1 MRFAAWGAVLAGTI
15 LSSVLSVQAEPL
27 ARSAPAAGAVI
38 ARKFGEEVRFVDIT
52 NWRAVELQQN
62 LLAGDVLRTNATGQ
76 LAVLFSDRTQVRLA
90 RNTSL
95 LVKNM
100 ARDGGDTD
108 LELQSGTIWA
118 RAERGG
124 SGVAV
129 DTPAATAAI
138 RGTDWSLTVDAG
150 GKTSL
155 IVLEGVV
162 ELKNAQGSVQVRQGE
177 GAVASI
183 GQAPQKVVIVTPKD
197 REQMLYYL
205 QLRDSF
211 TFMPAS
217 PLPVRNMSAEKSR
230 IDATPEASRSAE
242 DWLTLAEVQMTL
254 GGRRPAE
261 AALQAAEARGL
272 SARQQARADL
282 IRALFAG
289 AERNYPQAAKLFGRA
304 SGRLDPQ
311 RQAIA
316 AYGGYYA
323 RSLADPDRVEQ
334 PPKTAGGPYAA
345 LAEAWTAG
353 FLKDVKAAVDVL
365 KKAEARY
372 PNDPTLPAARA
383 HFAMLIDDRDQMRDA
398 IDRSLALDPTHP
410 LALEARASYRSDY
423 KGDIKGAIADLR
435 GALAVAPGSSTALNN
450 LGLALIEIGDTRGAE
465 EALQQA
471 IDLDP
476 QDPLSHVNL
485 AILYLDQGRV
495 KEAKR
500 EIDIALAADPNFE
513 IARVIRGRYYMQTGE
528 MDKAME
534 DLLAGSTANPGYSQ
548 AELMLAA
555 VHYETG
561 NRDAAAQAIDNADR
575 LDPNDPAISSIR
587 TAIAIDDY
595 DADGAIRNAQDYL
608 KRARARGGYYGALS
622 ANQDAGSTLNNAFR
636 LQGLDAWGQY
646 YGDVVFNPFTG
657 ASYVDQ
663 TLRGSPDP
671 FVNAYSYGDNTA
683 AYSNNSST
691 FSSFMQGLLL
701 DPHML
706 SGRSRTANLLR
717 RPFVEGSAGITFT
730 RPDDPDAKTGRL
742 KEVEL
747 QGYSNEP
754 IPFSFYAQGQ
764 FETKPDT
771 RVFNEFVG
779 GFISDT
785 ELRSGTAYVTASPG
799 ANDHVVGFVSRGK
812 SDQEITVPLILDF
825 GGIPVLIGT
834 QNNYKTEATQA
845 GFAWSH
851 SFAYRNNLNAAV
863 FYTQQKRDSR
873 QLGVI
878 NDFLATEDYGLDE
891 QRGIIGALNHTV
903 GNDELT
909 WRYGIEGGTLRLHS
923 QALGFQYPPFT
934 VPMSSTFNEVIDDVT
949 VGRAYVDAIY
959 EASPDLKFE
968 GALFGTYL
976 NGDTVDVARLEPRV
990 GVAWSPAEGQWL
1002 RLGYLRES
1010 SDLGLPTLSP
1020 IGLLGLQSN
1029 QRPLDTE
1036 GYSDTFAA
1044 RWEAEWNN
1052 RLFTAIDFQH
1062 QNLHSLSIGVPL
1074 TVDTIDLTKGRVD
1087 RVSATANIALGH
1099 GFGLSATGVYADSEN
1114 LDPTSAGYG
1123 QGLPYVPKKAAQ
1135 VAVTWVNDHNVKTT
1149 LAANYTGKRQGDDNG
1164 NALDSYWT
1172 LDATLQWEPFD
1183 KRIAVNLAAYNI
1195 LDQQFEVTPRVPGW
1209 GRTYMGS
1216 IKVRF

>member
-1 MRFAAWGAVLAGTI
+1 MRLAAWGAVLAGTI
-15 LSSVLSVQAEPL
+15 LSTVIPVQADPL
-27 ARSAPAAGAVI
+27 ARNAPSAGAVI

-52 NWRAVELQQN
+52 NWRSVELQQN

-124 SGVAV
+124 TGVAV
-129 DTPAATAAI
+129 NTPAATAAI
-138 RGTDWSLTVDAG
+138 RGTDWTLSVDAG

-155 IVLEGVV
+155 IVLEGIV

-230 IDATPEASRSAE
+230 IDAKPETSRNAE

-289 AERNYPQAAKLFGRA
+289 AERNYPEAAKLFGRA

-323 RSLADPDRVEQ
+323 RSLTDPDRVEQ
-334 PPKTAGGPYAA
+334 PPKTAGGPYGA

-353 FLKDVKAAVDVL
+353 FLKDVKAAVEVL

-383 HFAMLIDDRDQMRDA
+383 HFAMLIDDREQMRDA
-398 IDRSLALDPTHP
+398 FERSLAIDPTHP
-410 LALEARASYRSDY
+410 MALEARASYRSDY
-423 KGDIKGAIADLR
+423 QGDIKGSIADLR
-435 GALAVAPGSSTALNN
+435 AALAVAPGSSSGLNN
-450 LGLALIEIGDTRGAE
+450 LGLALIEIGDRRGAE
-465 EALQQA
+465 EALKQA

-485 AILYLDQGRV
+485 AILYLEQGRM

-500 EIDIALAADPNFE
+500 EIDIALTADPAFE

-636 LQGLDAWGQY
+636 LQGLNAWGQY
-646 YGDVVFNPFTG
+646 YGDVVFSPFTG

-683 AYSNNSST
+683 AYSQNSST

-730 RPDDPDAKTGRL
+730 RPDDPNAKTGRL
-742 KEVEL
+742 KEIEA

-754 IPFSFYAQGQ
+754 VPFSFYVQGQ
-764 FETKPDT
+764 FENKPDT
-771 RVFNEFVG
+771 RIFNGLDG

-785 ELRSGTAYVTASPG
+785 ELRSGTAYATASPT
-799 ANDHVVGFVSRGK
+799 ANDHIVGFVSRGK
-812 SDQEITVPLILDF
+812 SEQDITLPLIIDF
-825 GGIPVLIGT
+825 GGIPVLLGM

-845 GFAWSH
+845 GIAWSH
-851 SFAYRNNLNAAV
+851 SFAYRNNLNAAI
-863 FYTQQKRDSR
+863 FYTEQKRESR
-873 QLGVI
+873 ELGII
-878 NDFLATEDYGLDE
+878 NNFLVTDDNNLDE
-891 QRGIIGALNHTV
+891 QRGIVGALNHTV
-903 GNDELT
+903 GDDQLV
-909 WRYGIEGGTLRLHS
+909 WRYGVEGGRMRLHS
-923 QALGFQYPPFT
+923 QVLDIVLQPP
-934 VPMSSTFNEVIDDVT
+934 PATFNFNEITDDIT
-949 VGRAYVDAIY
+949 VGRAYVDALY
-959 EASPDLKFE
+959 EATPDLKFE

-976 NGDTVDVARLEPRV
+976 NGDTVDVARLEPRA
-990 GVAWSPAEGQWL
+990 GAAWSPTEGQWL
-1002 RLGYLRES
+1002 RLGYMREGYNVS
-1010 SDLGLPTLSP
+1010 LPTLSP
-1020 IGLLGLQSN
+1020 IGLVGLQSN
-1029 QRPLDTE
+1029 QRPLAIN
-1036 GYSDTFAA
+1036 GYSDTIAA
-1044 RWEAEWNN
+1044 RWEAEWND
-1052 RLFTAIDFQH
+1052 RLFTAVDFQH
-1062 QNLHSLSIGVPL
+1062 QNLRGLSIGVPL

-1087 RVSATANIALGH
+1087 RVSATANVALGH
-1099 GFGLSATGVYADSEN
+1099 GFGFSATGVYADSEN
-1114 LDPTSAGYG
+1114 LDPTSAGFG

-1135 VAVTWVNDHNVKTT
+1135 VALTWVNDNNIKTT
-1149 LAANYTGKRQGDDNG
+1149 LAANYTGKRQGDGAG
-1164 NALDSYWT
+1164 NELDAYWT
-1172 LDATLQWEPFD
+1172 VDATLEWEPFD
-1183 KRIAVNLAAYNI
+1183 KRFAVNLAAYNI
-1195 LDQQFEVTPRVPGW
+1195 FDEQFEVTPRVPGW

-1216 IKVRF
+1216 LKVRF